1 MRIPEDA
8 RINEDLIYKR
18 MTCSS
23 RLGFL
28 KKTPIRKGL
37 GLQGKYLDSKEK
49 RSILDYYKN
58 PNTLTYQGTHN
69 LLLFSTLEL

>member
-8 RINEDLIYKR
+8 RINEDLLYKG
-18 MTCSS
+18 MTCPS

-37 GLQGKYLDSKEK
+37 GLQEK
-49 RSILDYYKN
+49 DVSPR
-58 PNTLTYQGTHN
+58 
-69 LLLFSTLEL
+69 LL